1 MNAQEFSS
9 LSQNDKDEAL
19 LTFVRNGDITNIKT
33 SIGAGADVKYVTRQG
48 YTPLYESMSIGNQQI
63 VKILLDAG
71 AVIDVPG
78 DGYNGPPLVWAA
90 AKGDVNIMKLLLEK
104 GGNINIKHEN
114 DIKGIDGSTALHKA
128 SKNKRDNA
136 ILFLIDKGADLT
148 ITNKYGQTAM
158 DVMAEEY
165 IEPHDK
171 DIISW
176 EKNLT
181 VHENAKAKIMRRME
195 NPANKD
201 KLKSLQSDLKTQQ
214 RNVDQYKGFLQQ
226 SIDRKERGRI
236 LMKSVVEKAI
246 NKKIPRIEL
255 TRNKFVKELYN
266 DIMEVRTGERRGLA
280 EVAVMNNVPAG
291 MSKEI
296 AGFIPRGGKRKTKK
310 LNKSKAKKHSKK
322 HSKKCITKKAKKSRR
337 K

>member
-1 MNAQEFSS
+1 MNAEEFSS
-9 LSQNDKDEAL
+9 LSQKDKDTEL
-19 LTFVRNGDITNIKT
+19 LTFVRRGDIADVKT
-33 SIGAGADVKYVTRQG
+33 SIGAGANVNYVTRQG
-48 YTPLYESMSIGNQQI
+48 YTPLYESVGTGNQQI
-63 VKILLDAG
+63 VKILLDAR

-78 DGYNGPPLVWAA
+78 DEYNGPPLVWAA

-114 DIKGIDGSTALHKA
+114 DIKGIGGSTALHKA

-136 ILFLIDKGADLT
+136 ILLLIDKGADLT

-226 SIDRKERGRI
+226 SIDRKERGMI
-236 LMKSVVEKAI
+236 LIKSVVEKAI
-246 NKKIPRIEL
+246 NQKIPLIEL
-255 TRNKFVKELYN
+255 TRKKFVKELYN
-266 DIMEVRTGERRGLA
+266 DIMEVRKGERRGAA
-280 EVAVMNNVPAG
+280 EVAVMNNLSAG

-296 AGFIPRGGKRKTKK
+296 AGFLGGKRKTKK

-322 HSKKCITKKAKKSRR
+322 HSKKRITKKAKKSRR

>member
-1 MNAQEFSS
+1 MNAEEFSS
-9 LSQNDKDEAL
+9 LPQNDKDKAL
-19 LTFVRNGDITNIKT
+19 LTFVGHGDITNIKT
-33 SIGAGADVKYVTRQG
+33 SIGAGANVNYVTRQG

-71 AVIDVPG
+71 ATIDVPG

-114 DIKGIDGSTALHKA
+114 DIKGIGGSTALHKA

-165 IEPHDK
+165 IEPFNES
-171 DIISW
+171 IIRW
-176 EKNLT
+176 EKEIS
-181 VHENAKAKIMRRME
+181 VHENAKAKITRRME

-214 RNVDQYKGFLQQ
+214 QNVDQYKGYRQQ
-226 SIDRKERGRI
+226 SIDSKERGRI
-236 LMKSVVEKAI
+236 LIKSVVEKAI
-246 NKKIPRIEL
+246 NKKIPLTEL
-255 TRNKFVKELYN
+255 SRNKFVKELYN
-266 DIMEVRTGERRGLA
+266 DIMKVRKGERRGAAELA
-280 EVAVMNNVPAG
+280 VKNNLPAG

-322 HSKKCITKKAKKSRR
+322 RFTKKAKKSRR

>member
-1 MNAQEFSS
+1 MNAEEFSS
-9 LSQNDKDEAL
+9 LPQNDKDETL

-33 SIGAGADVKYVTRQG
+33 SIGSGANVKYVTRQG

-63 VKILLDAG
+63 IKILLDAG

-114 DIKGIDGSTALHKA
+114 DIKGIGGSTALHKA

-148 ITNKYGQTAM
+148 ITNKYEQTAM

-226 SIDRKERGRI
+226 SIDRKERGMI
-236 LMKSVVEKAI
+236 LIKSVVEKAI
-246 NKKIPRIEL
+246 NKKIPLREL
-255 TRNKFVKELYN
+255 TRKKFVIELYN
-266 DIMEVRTGERRGLA
+266 DIMKVRKDERRGTA
-280 EVAVMNNVPAG
+280 EVAVKTKLPAK

-296 AGFIPRGGKRKTKK
+296 GSFLGGKRKTKK
-310 LNKSKAKKHSKK
+310 LNKFKAKKHSKK
-322 HSKKCITKKAKKSRR
+322 HSKKRITKKAKKSRR